1 MFFYYLL
8 RFLSKYFKLNIFKIL
23 LNEKNKFH
31 FKKLMILNNNK
42 ITKLVI
48 YKRITNSIFKTS
60 NYNFNLISKSIK

>member
-8 RFLSKYFKLNIFKIL
+8 RFLSKYFKLNILKIL
-23 LNEKNKFH
+23 LNEKNKYH

-48 YKRITNSIFKTS
+48 YKRIANSIFKTS
-60 NYNFNLISKSIK
+60 NYIINLISKSIK

>member
-8 RFLSKYFKLNIFKIL
+8 RFLSKYFKLNILKIL

-42 ITKLVI
+42 ITILVI
-48 YKRITNSIFKTS
+48 YKRITNYIFKTS